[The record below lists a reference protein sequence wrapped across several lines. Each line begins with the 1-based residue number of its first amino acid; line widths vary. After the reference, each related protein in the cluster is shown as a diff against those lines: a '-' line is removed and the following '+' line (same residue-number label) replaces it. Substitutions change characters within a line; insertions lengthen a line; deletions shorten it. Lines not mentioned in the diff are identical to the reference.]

1 MLELAADQDLGVMA
15 YSTLAV
21 GLLSGIY
28 TPNEPPPPDH
38 LWGSRWRDR
47 FDGRLDGRAGRILQ
61 TVREIGDELGKT
73 PAQIATAWV
82 LSNPTVSVAI
92 MGCDEVAQLDEN
104 LGSVGWSLSE
114 AHLSRLN

>member
-1 MLELAADQDLGVMA
+1 MA

-21 GLLSGIY
+21 GLLSGAY
-28 TPNEPPPPDH
+28 TPDEPPPPDR

-61 TVREIGDELGKT
+61 AVREIGAELGKT

-114 AHLSRLN
+114 EHLNRLNTV

>member
-1 MLELAADQDLGVMA
+1 MA

-21 GLLSGIY
+21 GLLSGDY
-28 TPNEPPPPDH
+28 TPDDPPPPDS

-47 FDGRLDGRAGRILQ
+47 FAGRLDGHAGRILQ
-61 TVREIGDELGKT
+61 AVRQIGTELGKT

-104 LGSVGWSLSE
+104 LGSIGWSLSE
-114 AHLSRLN
+114 EHLNRLNTV